1 MKTSGRRSIKDRGDT
16 LVEVLLAL
24 IILGLAGVALIVAF
38 QTSISASAEHRNLSE
53 VTTAIANVT
62 ASAYSEVRVLD
73 ATNNFFA
80 PPQQPLSFYVTNF
93 DPALDTNLPSGF
105 TAQVISVQYWSAAN
119 QDFAAS
125 PFVAYQPQLITVD
138 ISNNNVSPA
147 TVTVHGV
154 ILTDPTQVAPVTY
167 GTAPAQLAFA
177 VEPSG
182 ATLNTNFTTQPAV
195 VVEDAAGNIVP
206 SALPYITITI
216 SAGTDSNGAVLSSTC
231 SASGNGTGVFVY
243 NNCSINELGTGY
255 ELEVDSPPLTLAT
268 STPFNVTPVAL
279 SVPTI
284 TNVAAS
290 STTAGAL
297 VVNFTGSS
305 NAPNGQNYILTACT
319 DSQMT
324 QNCHSVSNF
333 ASGGVISGLVQGTPY
348 YVQLQAAASLGYI
361 AATSPTFGPVGTSS
375 QLIAP
380 TNVTLGYGTTAGS
393 LSVNFTGSS
402 NAPVGVTY
410 SATACTNAAMNSNC
424 VTNASITSGG
434 QITGLNFSSG
444 QPGTLYFVTVSANA
458 ISTYIASVP
467 SGVSASHADTSTLN
481 NPTNLSL
488 ASSTTT
494 VGAVTATFTPPS
506 NTAPTSYSATACTD
520 QLMTLNCVTQSSYT
534 SGTQF
539 TGLTPGT
546 NYYVVITANAPSG
559 YLSSNVE
566 SAGTVLATSQLT
578 APTGVTLG
586 YGTVAGSISV
596 NFTSSSNAPGGQT
609 YSAKACTNAGMT
621 TGCVSNLSIT
631 SGGQISGLLYTT
643 GSAGTSYFVTVS
655 ANASSGYLASAAST
669 VTATAQPATSIFSA
683 PTLVTPSYGTT
694 AGSLTVTFTG
704 STGVAPTTYSAMA
717 CTNAGMTTGCVTDVS
732 IASGGQITGLAYVTG
747 SAGTSY
753 YVTVSANASSGF
765 LASAASPVSGFHA
778 ATSVLNIPTNLNLA
792 SSTTT
797 AGAVTASFTA
807 PTGTAPSSYSATA
820 CTDLAMTLNCVTQ
833 ASYASGGQFS
843 GLTPHTNYYVLI
855 TANGPSGFLNS
866 SVESAGTILATSQL
880 TQPTGVILGYGT
892 IAGSVSVTFTG
903 SSNAPGGQTYSAKAC
918 TNNAMT
924 TGCVSNASI
933 ASGGQITGLA
943 YVAGSAGTSY
953 YVTVVATA
961 SSGYLVSAASTVTAT
976 AQPATSILKVPTG
989 LILASSTTTA
999 GAVTASFTAPTGTA
1013 PTSYSA
1019 TACTDL
1025 AMTLNCVTQ
1034 ASYASGGQ
1042 FNGLTPGTNYY
1053 VVITANAP
1061 SGYLI
1066 SSVESAGTVLA
1077 ASQLNAP
1084 TGVTLA
1090 YGTTAGS
1097 IAVTFTGSSNA
1108 PGGQTYSATAC
1119 TNNTMTIGCVTN
1131 ASIASGG
1138 QITGL
1143 AYVTGSA
1150 GTNYYVTV
1158 SANASSGYLAS
1169 AASTVT
1175 TTAQSATSV
1184 FNAPTAVTL
1193 GYGATAGS
1201 ITVTFTAP
1209 IGTAPSSYSAKA
1221 CTNNTMTIGC
1231 VTIASIASGGQFTG
1245 LAYVAGSAGTSYFV
1259 TVSANASSGY
1269 LASAASA
1276 VTATAQP
1283 ATSILRVPTGL
1294 ALASS
1299 ATTAGAVTASF
1310 TAPTGTAPSSYSAT
1324 ACTDLAMT
1332 LNCVTQASYTSASQ
1346 FSGLTPGTN
1355 YYVVITANA
1364 PVGYVNSSV
1373 ESAGTVLATSQLTAP
1388 TAVTLAY
1395 GTTAGSITVTFTG
1408 SSNAPGGQIYSATAC
1423 TNNTMTIGCVTN
1435 ASIASGGQ
1443 ITGLTYVAGSA
1454 GTSYFVTV
1462 SANASGGYLASAA
1475 STVTATAQPATSIF
1489 IAPTAVT
1496 LAYGTTAG
1504 SITVNFTAST
1514 GTAPSSY
1521 SAKACTNNTMTIG
1534 CVTIAS
1540 IASGG
1545 QFTGLAYVVGSPG
1558 TSYFVTVSANAS
1570 SGYLASAASTVT
1582 ATAQPATSMLN
1593 VPTSLTLTHI
1603 TNATIRANYTTPTG
1617 TAPSSYTALVCT
1629 NAGLTTG
1636 CLAPITNYTS
1646 GATING
1652 VTSPTNYYVQI
1663 TALANGYISSAVSTG
1678 PVVG

>member
-1 MKTSGRRSIKDRGDT
+1 MKTSGRRSFKDRGDT

-38 QTSISASAEHRNLSE
+38 ETSINASAEHRNLSE
-53 VTTAIANVT
+53 VTTAITNVT
-62 ASAYSEVRVLD
+62 TSAYSEVRILD
-73 ATNNFFA
+73 ATTDFFA
-80 PPQQPLSFYVTNF
+80 PPQQLLPFYVSNF
-93 DPALDTNLPSGF
+93 DPALDANLPSGF
-105 TAQVISVQYWSAAN
+105 TAQVVSVQYWNAAN
-119 QDFAAS
+119 QDFES
-125 PFVAYQPQLITVD
+125 GFVAYQPQLMTVD
-138 ISNNNVSPA
+138 ITNNNVNPA

-167 GTAPAQLAFA
+167 GTTPTKLVFA

-216 SAGTDSNGAVLSSTC
+216 SSGTDSNGAVLSSTC
-231 SASGNGTGVFVY
+231 AASGNGTGVFVY

-255 ELEVDSPPLTLAT
+255 ELEVDAFGSYWL
-268 STPFNVTPVAL
+268 STPFNVTSVAL
-279 SVPTI
+279 NVPTI
-284 TNVAAS
+284 TNVTAS

-297 VVNFTGSS
+297 SVTFTGSS
-305 NAPNGQNYILTACT
+305 NAPPGQNYVMTACT

-324 QNCHSVSNF
+324 QNCRSASVS
-333 ASGGVISGLVQGTPY
+333 APGGDIPSLVQGTPY
-348 YVQLQAAASLGYI
+348 YVQVQAAASLGYI

-375 QLIAP
+375 QLLAP
-380 TNVTLGYGTTAGS
+380 TNVTLGYGTVVGS
-393 LSVNFTGSS
+393 LIVNFTGSS
-402 NAPVGVTY
+402 NAPIGVTY
-410 SATACTNAAMNSNC
+410 SATACTDLGMTQNC
-424 VTNASITSGG
+424 VTNASIASGG
-434 QITGLNFSSG
+434 QIPLLNFSSG
-444 QPGTLYFVTVSANA
+444 QPGTPYYVTVSGNA
-458 ISTYIASVP
+458 ILTYIASPP
-467 SGVSASHADTSTLN
+467 SGVSAPHADTSSLIA
-481 NPTNLSL
+481 PTNLTL

-494 VGAVTATFTPPS
+494 AGAATATFTAPTG
-506 NTAPTSYSATACTD
+506 TAPSSYSAKACTD
-520 QLMTLNCVTQSSYT
+520 VAMTLSCVIQASYVSS
-534 SGTQF
+534 GQF
-539 TGLTPGT
+539 TGLIPGT
-546 NYYVVITANAPSG
+546 NYYFLITANPPSG
-559 YLSSNVE
+559 YVSSSVE
-566 SAGTVLATSQLT
+566 SAGTILATTQLT
-578 APTGVTLG
+578 SPTAVTPG

-596 NFTSSSNAPGGQT
+596 NFTGSSNAPGGQT

-621 TGCVSNLSIT
+621 TGCVSNASIA
-631 SGGQISGLLYTT
+631 SGGQITGLLYTT

-669 VTATAQPATSIFSA
+669 VTATAQAATSIFSA

-704 STGVAPTTYSAMA
+704 STGVAPTSYSAMA
-717 CTNAGMTTGCVTDVS
+717 CTDLAMTQNCVTTAS
-732 IASGGQITGLAYVTG
+732 IASGGQIIGLAYVAG

-753 YVTVSANASSGF
+753 HVTVSANASSGF
-765 LASAASPVSGFHA
+765 LASAASAVSGSHA
-778 ATSVLNIPTNLNLA
+778 ATSVLNAPTNLNLA

-797 AGAVTASFTA
+797 AGAVTATFTA
-807 PTGTAPSSYSATA
+807 PANTAPSSYSATA
-820 CTDLAMTLNCVTQ
+820 CTDVAMSLNCVTL
-833 ASYASGGQFS
+833 ASYLSGGQFS
-843 GLTPHTNYYVLI
+843 GLTPGTNYYVVI

-880 TQPTGVILGYGT
+880 TAPTGVTLGYGT
-892 IAGSVSVTFTG
+892 VAGSVSVTFTG
-903 SSNAPGGQTYSAKAC
+903 SSNAAGGQIYSATAC
-918 TNNAMT
+918 TNNLMT
-924 TGCVSNASI
+924 LNCVTSASI
-933 ASGGQITGLA
+933 ASGGQITSLA

-953 YVTVVATA
+953 FVTVSATA
-961 SSGYLVSAASTVTAT
+961 SSGYLVSAASSVSA
-976 AQPATSILKVPTG
+976 AHAATSILKAPTG
-989 LILASSTTTA
+989 LTLASSTTTA
-999 GAVTASFTAPTGTA
+999 GAVTASYTAPTGTA

-1025 AMTLNCVTQ
+1025 AMTLNCVTK

-1042 FNGLTPGTNYY
+1042 LSGLTPGTSYY

-1077 ASQLNAP
+1077 SSQLNAP
-1084 TGVTLA
+1084 TTVTLG
-1090 YGTTAGS
+1090 YGTIAGS
-1097 IAVTFTGSSNA
+1097 VSVTFTGSSNA

-1138 QITGL
+1138 QIAGL

-1150 GTNYYVTV
+1150 GTSYFVTV
-1158 SANASSGYLAS
+1158 SANASSGYLTS
-1169 AASTVT
+1169 AVSAVT
-1175 TTAQSATSV
+1175 ATAQPATSI
-1184 FNAPTAVTL
+1184 FNTPTAVTL
-1193 GYGATAGS
+1193 GYGTTAGS
-1201 ITVTFTAP
+1201 ISVTFTAP
-1209 IGTAPSSYSAKA
+1209 TGSAPTSYSAKA
-1221 CTNNTMTIGC
+1221 CTNNVMTLNC
-1231 VTIASIASGGQFTG
+1231 VTTASIASGGQITG
-1245 LAYVAGSAGTSYFV
+1245 LTYVAGSAGTSYFV

-1276 VTATAQP
+1276 VSGSHA
-1283 ATSILRVPTGL
+1283 ATSALNVPTNL
-1294 ALASS
+1294 TLASS
-1299 ATTAGAVTASF
+1299 TTTAGAVTATF
-1310 TAPTGTAPSSYSAT
+1310 TAPTGTAPTSYSAT

-1364 PVGYVNSSV
+1364 PGGYVNSSV

-1388 TAVTLAY
+1388 TAVTLGY
-1395 GTTAGSITVTFTG
+1395 GTVAGSVSVTFTG
-1408 SSNAPGGQIYSATAC
+1408 SSNAPGGQTYSATAC
-1423 TNNTMTIGCVTN
+1423 TNNIMTLNCVTN

-1496 LAYGTTAG
+1496 LGYGTTAG
-1504 SITVNFTAST
+1504 SITVTFTGST
-1514 GTAPSSY
+1514 GTAPTSY
-1521 SAKACTNNTMTIG
+1521 SAKACTNNIMTLN
-1534 CVTIAS
+1534 CVTNAS

-1545 QFTGLAYVVGSPG
+1545 QITGLAYVAGSAG

-1570 SGYLASAASTVT
+1570 GGYLASAASTVT

-1603 TNATIRANYTTPTG
+1603 NNASIRANYTAPTG

-1636 CLAPITNYTS
+1636 CLAPITGYTS

-1652 VTSPTNYYVQI
+1652 VASPTNYYVQI
-1663 TALANGYISSAVSTG
+1663 TAIAAGYISSAVSNG